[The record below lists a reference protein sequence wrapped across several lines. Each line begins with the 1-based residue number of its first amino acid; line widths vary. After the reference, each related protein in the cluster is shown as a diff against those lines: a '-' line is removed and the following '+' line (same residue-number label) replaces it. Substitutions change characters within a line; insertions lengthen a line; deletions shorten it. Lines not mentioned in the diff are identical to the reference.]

1 MLIIVQFSFTVHHA
15 WISPTQLEH
24 IFFSY
29 IYTTYKMNPTDAEIA
44 EDDKTSDS

>member
-1 MLIIVQFSFTVHHA
+1 MDFTNTVR
-15 WISPTQLEH
+15 TYL
-24 IFFSY
+24 FSY